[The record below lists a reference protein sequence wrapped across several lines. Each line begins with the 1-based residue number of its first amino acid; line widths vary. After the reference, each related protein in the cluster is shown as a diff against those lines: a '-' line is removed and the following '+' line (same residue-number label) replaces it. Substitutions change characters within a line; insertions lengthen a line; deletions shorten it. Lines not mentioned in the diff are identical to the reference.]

1 MILVGVNLPFALMPH
16 GSCFFWD
23 PWLTALHVGAD
34 AAVALAYVSIPL
46 LLFLYRDRAAA
57 TARPLLLLFAA
68 FILSCGLGHG
78 FRIWNIWHAHYW
90 LEGSWTMVTAMIS
103 LYTAWELK
111 QVIPSLLSAQKDLAD
126 TRQLLEKDELTGV
139 ANRRGLETAF
149 KRLMLQSPESASPHA
164 LLLLD
169 LDDFKQVNDTYG
181 HGVGDLLLRLVAGQL
196 CDRTRALDTVVRLGG
211 DEFAILLAGCSLTG
225 ANLIAQDIRQAITT
239 IRLPTQG
246 QEPSP
251 RFQVTASIGIASIQ
265 PTMALGQCYD
275 QADQALY
282 QAKRRGKNQIAVFS
296 DEAQIPQVK
305 VL

>member
-1 MILVGVNLPFALMPH
+1 MPH

-23 PWLTALHVGAD
+23 PWLTALHVVAD
-34 AAVALAYVSIPL
+34 AGVALAYFSIPL

-57 TARPLLLLFAA
+57 TTQPLLLLFAA

-90 LEGSWTMVTAMIS
+90 LEGSWMMVTAMIS

-111 QVIPSLLSAQKDLAD
+111 QVMPLLLSTQKDLLD
-126 TRQLLEKDELTGV
+126 TQQLLEKDDLTGV

-149 KRLMLQSPESASPHA
+149 QRLVLQSVEPELDHA

-181 HGVGDLLLRLVAGQL
+181 HGVGDLLLRLVAEKL
-196 CDRTRALDTVVRLGG
+196 CDRTRSLDTVVRLGG
-211 DEFAILLAGCSLTG
+211 DEFAILLAGCSLAG
-225 ANLIAQDIRQAITT
+225 ANLIAQDIRRAMTS
-239 IRLPTQG
+239 IRLPMQE
-246 QEPSP
+246 QEPSQ
-251 RFQVTASIGIASIQ
+251 RFQVTASIGIAPIQ
-265 PTMALGQCYD
+265 PVMPLGQCYD

-282 QAKRRGKNQIAVFS
+282 QAKRRGKNQIAIVS
-296 DEAQIPQVK
+296 CQTQAPQVQG
-305 VL
+305 L